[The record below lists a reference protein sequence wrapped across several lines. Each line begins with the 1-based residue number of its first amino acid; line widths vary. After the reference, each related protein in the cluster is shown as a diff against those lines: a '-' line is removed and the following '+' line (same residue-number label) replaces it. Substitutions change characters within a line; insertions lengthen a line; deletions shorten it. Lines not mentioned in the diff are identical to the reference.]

1 MKEKWMIRNAKIIR
15 GDEILEGYALL
26 CANGEIEGI
35 LPNEQAAQTNGYREY
50 DAKGMYVSAGFVD
63 THVHGGGG
71 ADFMDDGDDTYKK
84 CIYAHMRHGTTSIM
98 PTTLAAETAH
108 FRRAIRRYNQA
119 KQDQEIGKYLVGLHM
134 EGPYFSPAQAGAQ
147 KPERIRDFT
156 EWEYTELIDLAE
168 GNIRRWSAAPEL
180 SGAEKFAAYAK
191 EKGIVLS
198 IAHSD
203 ADFDTVVKA
212 YDWGFCHATHLYSGM
227 STVSRKKG
235 FRIAGVVEAAYYLD
249 GMDVE
254 LIADGCHLPNSLL
267 KLAVKSKGVEHV
279 ALITD
284 AMRAAGEN
292 VTESY
297 LGDSTDPTPVVI
309 EDGVAKLLSREA
321 FGGSIATTDR
331 LLKTILGAG
340 VSLCDGVKMLTENP
354 VRMMGIQDKIGKIEK
369 GYAAD
374 LCIFN
379 ENIEIACVFKQGE
392 IVFEA

>member
-1 MKEKWMIRNAKIIR
+1 MSKQWIIRNAKIIR
-15 GDEILEGYALL
+15 GDEILQDFALVCDDGNITQIVPQDACTEMDGYQ
-26 CANGEIEGI
+26 I
-35 LPNEQAAQTNGYREY
+35 Y
-50 DAKGMYVSAGFVD
+50 DAKGKYLSAGFVD

-71 ADFMDDGDDTYKK
+71 ADFMDSEADTYQK
-84 CIYAHMRHGTTSIM
+84 CIYTHMRHGTTSIM
-98 PTTLAAETAH
+98 PTTLAATTEN
-108 FRRAIRRYNQA
+108 FRKAIICYNQA
-119 KQDQEIGKYLVGLHM
+119 KADKNIGKYLVGLHM

-147 KPERIRDFT
+147 KPERIRNFT
-156 EWEYTELIDLAE
+156 EWEYKELIDLAE

-180 SGAEKFAAYAK
+180 NGVEDFAKYAS

-203 ADFDTVVKA
+203 ADFDTVVQA
-212 YDWGFCHATHLYSGM
+212 YDLGFRHVTHLYSGM

-267 KLAVKSKGVEHV
+267 KLAVKSKGVKHV

-284 AMRAAGEN
+284 AIRAAGEN

-297 LGDSTDPTPVVI
+297 LGDESDPTPVVI

-354 VRMMGIQDKIGKIEK
+354 VRMMGIKEKIGKIEQ

-374 LCIFN
+374 LCVFD
-379 ENIEIACVFKQGE
+379 ENIEISAVFKQGE
-392 IVFEA
+392 IVYEK